1 MAASGLPWDRFAWC
15 DDPVRYWA
23 VEAPGAPAVRDAG
36 IALDYAALDAAVD
49 GLKATFA
56 GLGVQAGDR
65 VCVLGENSVATV
77 AVLLAAARLRA
88 WAVPLNARLSGPEVA
103 NVLAHCRPRLVITTD
118 GCSDNATAH
127 GRRLGAVDSAGL
139 DRLGARLTVRPDAG
153 PAEPVSDD
161 PARQVAALI
170 YTSGTTGAP
179 KGVMLTHDN
188 LMFIAGRSSAMRRLT
203 PADRVYAVLP
213 MSHVFG
219 LASVVLGSLYQGA
232 ELRLVARFEAKA
244 TARALAEDGI
254 TVFQGVPQMYAA
266 LLALEEG
273 LRAPALRYVSA
284 GGAPLDPGL
293 KRRVEARLSLP
304 LANGYGLTE
313 TSPTLTTTPI
323 GVFEDDANVGPA
335 IPDVDLRIT
344 APDGREAA
352 AGAVGEIWARGR
364 AVMKGYY
371 RDPEATAMVVG
382 PGGWFKTGDLGRI
395 DERGRL
401 HVVGRLKEVI
411 IRSGFNVYPPE
422 VEAVI
427 SAHPDVAAAAV
438 IGDKAADGN
447 EAVVAFVQTKPGRA
461 FDEGGL
467 ATFAAERLAPY
478 KRPSRYVALAQMP
491 TAATGKLLKHK
502 LRDLL

>member
-36 IALDYAALDAAVD
+36 IALDYAGLDAAVD

-56 GLGVQAGDR
+56 GFGVQAGDR
-65 VCVLGENSVATV
+65 VCVLGENSVAAVV
-77 AVLLAAARLRA
+77 ALLAAARLRA
-88 WAVPLNARLSGPEVA
+88 WAVPLNARLLEPEVA
-103 NVLAHCRPRLVITTD
+103 NLLAHCRPRLVVTTD
-118 GCSDNATAH
+118 GCSDNAAAH
-127 GRRLGAVDSAGL
+127 GRRLGATDAAGL
-139 DRLGARLTVRPDAG
+139 DRLGARLAVRPDAG
-153 PAEPVSDD
+153 MVEPVSDD

-188 LMFIAGRSSAMRRLT
+188 LMFIAGRSSVLRRLT

-213 MSHVFG
+213 TSHVFG

-244 TARALAEDGI
+244 AVLALAEDNI

-266 LLALEEG
+266 MLALGDG
-273 LRAPALRYVSA
+273 LQAPALRYASA

-293 KRRVEARLSLP
+293 KRRVEAVLRLP

-335 IPDVDLRIT
+335 IPDVDLHIT

-352 AGAVGEIWARGR
+352 AGTVGEIRARGR

-371 RDPEATAMVVG
+371 RDPDATAAVMAS
-382 PGGWFKTGDLGRI
+382 GGWFKTGDLGRI
-395 DERGRL
+395 DDRGRL

-422 VEAVI
+422 VEGVL

-438 IGDKAADGN
+438 IGGEVKDGN

-461 FDEGGL
+461 FDEAAL
-467 ATFAAERLAPY
+467 AAFAAERLAPY
-478 KRPSRYVALAQMP
+478 KRPSRYVALREMP

-502 LRDLL
+502 LRNLL